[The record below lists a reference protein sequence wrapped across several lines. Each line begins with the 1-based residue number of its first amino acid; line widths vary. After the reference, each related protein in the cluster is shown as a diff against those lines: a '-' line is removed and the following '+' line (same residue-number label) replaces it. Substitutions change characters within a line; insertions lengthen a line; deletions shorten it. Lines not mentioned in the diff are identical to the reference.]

1 MSTIDNK
8 ELKESLGFGL
18 IFATV
23 KAAVDYFSSGKKPTI
38 MSFGK
43 NGAIAAG
50 TEIVYDYGKQNK
62 WWPWI

>member
-1 MSTIDNK
+1 MSSTK

-18 IFATV
+18 IFTTIKATF
-23 KAAVDYFSSGKKPTI
+23 DYAMHGKKPTI

-50 TEIVYDYGKQNK
+50 VDIVYDYGKKNK
-62 WWPWI
+62 WWPWL

>member
-1 MSTIDNK
+1 MSTIDTK

-23 KAAVDYFSSGKKPTI
+23 KAAVDYLSNGRKPTI
-38 MSFGK
+38 MSFGE

-50 TEIVYDYGKQNK
+50 ADVVYDYGKKQK
-62 WWPWI
+62 WWPWV